1 MPKSGDQW
9 FKTVGPSSPKLKKDF
24 MLGNLGLVWP
34 TEPEEEENQELEE
47 PILSPSNSE
56 RRKSIKIGGVAFMN

>member
-1 MPKSGDQW
+1 MPKSGDQR

-34 TEPEEEENQELEE
+34 TEPEEEIQELEE
-47 PILSPSNSE
+47 PILSPSNTE